1 MFCLSLS
8 LTFLVFFLLLFLS
21 LVSCCDYV
29 SVFLSLYLSLSLS
42 LHLFCLS
49 VVSSLSPAR
58 LFVAAEWQ
66 QCTNRGQRL
75 GAPACLGLN

>member
-66 QCTNRGQRL
+66 QCTNLGQRL